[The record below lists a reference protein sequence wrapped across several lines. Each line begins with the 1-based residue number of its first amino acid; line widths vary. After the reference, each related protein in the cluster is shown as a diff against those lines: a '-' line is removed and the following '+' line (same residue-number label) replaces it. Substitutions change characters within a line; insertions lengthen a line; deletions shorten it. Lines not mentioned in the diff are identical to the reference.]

1 MDALSSVPNVDGT
14 RCQSKEGAWD
24 REKTC
29 VQYHVGGRL
38 SDTCLFVQCIT
49 TAPKQKTTE
58 EAGSSTTENLLV
70 TYRFQFKHIS
80 GLKYRNAI
88 CLSSSQ
94 QWNVLNSGLGFDY
107 T

>member
-1 MDALSSVPNVDGT
+1 MDVLSSVPKADSA
-14 RCQSKEGAWD
+14 RYQSKEGAWD

-29 VQYHVGGRL
+29 VQYHIGSRL
-38 SDTCLFVQCIT
+38 SDSCLFARCII
-49 TAPKQKTTE
+49 TAPKQRSTE

-70 TYRFQFKHIS
+70 MYRFQFKHIS

-88 CLSSSQ
+88 CLKSSQ
-94 QWNVLNSGLGFDY
+94 QWNMLNLGLGFDY